1 MLLGRVVAVMKREI
15 WFLFLI
21 LLQTV
26 SGKNI

>member
-1 MLLGRVVAVMKREI
+1 MLLGRVVAQMKREI
-15 WFLFLI
+15 RFLFLV

>member
-1 MLLGRVVAVMKREI
+1 MLLGRVVVAMKREI